1 MKSNI
6 IGRTRDLVMG
16 FLLINPEPTSMYAQK
31 MTCEKNTMTPW
42 QGFVIRMDSQ
52 EKVLR
57 IRQIC

>member
-1 MKSNI
+1 
-6 IGRTRDLVMG
+6 
-16 FLLINPEPTSMYAQK
+16 MYAQK